1 MIQDPI
7 DEQVDR
13 AAQAVQKFADRQKEI
28 AQKRDDALNT
38 IVKDAELKK
47 AAEIKDDLL
56 NNQS

>member
-1 MIQDPI
+1 MTQDPI

-28 AQKRDDALNT
+28 VQQRDEAMNR

-47 AAEIKDDLL
+47 ADAIKADLQ